1 MDKMVEDYTIIRG
14 KEIQKLVH
22 NVERIKELLEK
33 YFEFNIPNYVIFDI
47 AEHETY
53 SHICLMIN
61 VARMNGRI
69 SEENAVILKQELKQ
83 LLDLIND
90 NNVESII
97 IK

>member
-1 MDKMVEDYTIIRG
+1 MDKLVEDYTITRG
-14 KEIQKLVH
+14 KEIQELVQ
-22 NVERIKELLEK
+22 NVERIKELLEEHFK
-33 YFEFNIPNYVIFDI
+33 FDIPNYVIFDI

-69 SEENAVILKQELKQ
+69 SEENAATLKKELKQ
-83 LLDLIND
+83 LLDIIND

>member
-1 MDKMVEDYTIIRG
+1 MDKLVEDYTITRG
-14 KEIQKLVH
+14 KEIQELVQ
-22 NVERIKELLEK
+22 NVERIKELLEEHFK
-33 YFEFNIPNYVIFDI
+33 FDIPNYVIFDI
-47 AEHETY
+47 AEHEKY

-69 SEENAVILKQELKQ
+69 SEENAGTLKQELKQ
-83 LLDLIND
+83 ILDIIND

>member
-14 KEIQKLVH
+14 KEIQELVQ
-22 NVERIKELLEK
+22 NVERIKELLEEHFK
-33 YFEFNIPNYVIFDI
+33 FDIPNYVIFDI

-61 VARMNGRI
+61 LATVNERI
-69 SEENAVILKQELKQ
+69 SRENAATLKQELKQ
-83 LLDLIND
+83 LLDIIND